1 MVQLIDYFRILKAL
15 MILFLLFVC
24 KNYVPYQNGKVMEE
38 ALIGSK
44 SYVMKTT
51 LSCLYYFKIT
61 LALLQILQKIL
72 SSPLSVCH
80 IKQRV
85 LEVTI

>member
-1 MVQLIDYFRILKAL
+1 
-15 MILFLLFVC
+15 
-24 KNYVPYQNGKVMEE
+24 MEE

-85 LEVTI
+85 LEMTI